1 MPRLWLSMGKI
12 SDLKGILIL
21 RVSRRKTGDFFP
33 CGAFLSRVVDEC
45 LSKCPN
51 SEKTPLP

>member
-1 MPRLWLSMGKI
+1 MPRLWLPMGKI